1 MSKLMIE
8 GSHCLEGEL
17 TVHGAKNS
25 ALPVLSATLLC
36 DGESH
41 IHNCPRLSDVDASV
55 EILRY
60 LGCRVVREGDTVSVN
75 TDTLCRCDI
84 PDQLM
89 REMRSSIVFLGA
101 VASRMGKAKLSF
113 PGGCE
118 LGPRPIDLHLKA
130 LRQMGMV
137 INEFHGYLDCSVP
150 ARLKGTSI
158 ALSFPS
164 VGATENIILAA
175 ALAEGTTVVNN
186 AAREPE
192 ICDLCGFLNACGAR
206 ISGAGEGR
214 IVIEG
219 VEKLTGTEHHVIP
232 DRIAATTF
240 MTAAAVTGGD
250 LLLRR
255 VVPDHLSQVI
265 PMFQEAGCRLRWDD
279 ANLRIQAPQRLRAVK
294 SVRTMPYPGFPTDA
308 QAPMMAMTT
317 VSDGISIFVENIFES
332 RYKHV
337 GELCRLG
344 ANIKVEGR
352 VAIVEGVPRLFGA
365 SAEAPDLRGGAALIV
380 AGLAADGL
388 TEVSGLRHVDRG
400 YEAIEKSLNQIGAK
414 VSRI

>member
-1 MSKLMIE
+1 MIPP
-8 GSHCLEGEL
+8 STLYCLSL
-17 TVHGAKNS
+17 I
-25 ALPVLSATLLC
+25 
-36 DGESH
+36 H
-41 IHNCPRLSDVDASV
+41 I
-55 EILRY
+55 
-60 LGCRVVREGDTVSVN
+60 
-75 TDTLCRCDI
+75 
-84 PDQLM
+84 
-89 REMRSSIVFLGA
+89 
-101 VASRMGKAKLSF
+101 
-113 PGGCE
+113 
-118 LGPRPIDLHLKA
+118 
-130 LRQMGMV
+130 
-137 INEFHGYLDCSVP
+137 
-150 ARLKGTSI
+150 LKGTSI

-279 ANLRIQAPQRLRAVK
+279 ANLRIQAPQRL
-294 SVRTMPYPGFPTDA
+294 S
-308 QAPMMAMTT
+308 
-317 VSDGISIFVENIFES
+317 
-332 RYKHV
+332 
-337 GELCRLG
+337 
-344 ANIKVEGR
+344 
-352 VAIVEGVPRLFGA
+352 
-365 SAEAPDLRGGAALIV
+365 LI
-380 AGLAADGL
+380 
-388 TEVSGLRHVDRG
+388 H
-400 YEAIEKSLNQIGAK
+400 I
-414 VSRI
+414 